1 MNYKLK
7 KKVIYSLVI
16 LAMLFGFSYIA
27 YFGIAN
33 NNGSNGSAS
42 DIKLGLD
49 LAGGVSITYETVD
62 PNPSA
67 QNLTDTIYKLQQRVG
82 TYSNESEV
90 YKEGGNRIAVEIP
103 DVTDA
108 NTILEQ
114 LGTPGSLEFLDDAGY
129 KAFNAK
135 TAYTPLLTGSDVK
148 TASAYTDSAATTG
161 SKYGVNL
168 EFNDEGAKKFE
179 SATAANIGKAIY
191 IVYDGATVSQPI
203 VETTI
208 SGGSAV
214 INKMESF
221 ETADKLASYIR
232 IGSIPCELKEISSN
246 VVGAKLGADAIRT
259 SIMATIIGLLILFA
273 FMIVVYRIPGI
284 VACISLIIYTAAVIL
299 MVSYFEITLTL
310 PGIAGIIL
318 GIGMAVDANII
329 IYSRIKEEIGDGK
342 TIENAIHLGFHKAL
356 TAIIDGNIT
365 TLIAAFVL
373 AIKGS
378 GSVQGFAK
386 TLAIGVLVS
395 MFTSIF
401 LSRTIIKLLFSLG
414 VKNPKLYG
422 ATQFKKIYDFM
433 KRRYLYLGVS
443 IIIIIA
449 GFGYMIFNS
458 TTGNGAFNYSLE
470 FVGGTVT
477 TVEFNENMSQAEIE
491 DKVIPVIQ
499 GVIEVNNGVQ
509 QQRVT
514 DSNQVIFKT
523 ITLDLAQREAL
534 DTALET
540 NFNVPQTA
548 ITAETISA
556 TVSEGMKNDAIIA
569 VVVSI
574 LLMLLYIWI
583 RFKDI
588 KFAASAVIALA
599 IDLLVLLAFYS
610 FSRTAV
616 GNTFIACML
625 TILGYSINATIIIFD
640 RIRENLKTANSKTDL
655 KVLVNT
661 SITHT
666 LSRSINTN
674 LTVFIVLLVLY
685 IVGVG
690 SIKEFALPLLV
701 GVAFGTFSSV
711 CITGGLWYTFKMYAD
726 KKKNKVIASK

>member
-7 KKVIYSLVI
+7 KKVIYSIII
-16 LAMLFGFSYIA
+16 LAMLFGFSFIA
-27 YFGIAN
+27 YKGIDVG
-33 NNGSNGSAS
+33 GSGSAS

-108 NTILEQ
+108 NAILEE
-114 LGTPGSLEFLDDAGY
+114 LGTPGSLEFLDEAGY
-129 KAFNAK
+129 KAFVAK
-135 TAYTPLLTGSDVK
+135 TEYTPLLTGSDIK
-148 TASAYTDSAATTG
+148 SASAYTDSAAAAD
-161 SKYGVNL
+161 SKYGVTL
-168 EFNDEGAKKFE
+168 EFNEDGQAKFK
-179 SATAANIGKAIY
+179 SATAANIGKIIY
-191 IVYDGATVSQPI
+191 IVYDGAVVSNPT
-203 VETTI
+203 VETI
-208 SGGSAV
+208 IDGSAV

-259 SIMATIIGLLILFA
+259 SVMATIIGLLILFA
-273 FMIVVYRIPGI
+273 FMIVVYRVPGI
-284 VACISLIIYTAAVIL
+284 VACISLIIYTSMVIIL
-299 MVSYFEITLTL
+299 VSVYEITLTL

-318 GIGMAVDANII
+318 SIGMAVDANII

-342 TIENAIHLGFHKAL
+342 TIEKAIHLGFHKAL

-365 TLIAAFVL
+365 TLIAAAVL
-373 AIKGS
+373 AVKGS
-378 GSVQGFAK
+378 GSVKGFAQ
-386 TLAIGVLVS
+386 TLAIGVIVS

-401 LSRTIIKLLFSLG
+401 LSRTIIKLLYSLG
-414 VKNPKLYG
+414 IKNPKLYG
-422 ATQFKKIYDFM
+422 ATQFKTIYDFI
-433 KRRYLYLGVS
+433 KRRYLYLAISIV
-443 IIIIIA
+443 IIIS
-449 GFGYMIFNS
+449 GFGYMVFNS
-458 TTGNGAFNYSLE
+458 VTGNGAFNYSLE

-477 TVEFNENMSQAEIE
+477 TVEFNDNMTQAEIE
-491 DKVIPVIQ
+491 DNVIPVIQ
-499 GVIEVNNGVQ
+499 GVIGANNSVQ

-514 DSNQVIFKT
+514 DTNQVIFKT

-534 DTALET
+534 DAALET

-574 LLMLLYIWI
+574 LLMLLYIWF

-599 IDLLVLLAFYS
+599 IDLLVLIAFYS

-661 SITHT
+661 SVTHT

-685 IVGVG
+685 ICGVS

-701 GVAFGTFSSV
+701 GVAFGTYSSV
-711 CITGGLWYTFKMYAD
+711 CITAGLWYTFKMFSE
-726 KKKNKVIASK
+726 KKKNKIEAK

>member
-7 KKVIYSLVI
+7 KKVIYSIIIAV
-16 LAMLFGFSYIA
+16 MLFGFSYIA
-27 YFGIAN
+27 YFGGIN
-33 NNGSNGSAS
+33 KYGSAS

-49 LAGGVSITYETVD
+49 LAGGVSITYETVE

-67 QNLTDTIYKLQQRVG
+67 QNLTDTIYKLQQRVA
-82 TYSNESEV
+82 TYSTESEV

-114 LGTPGSLEFLDDAGY
+114 LGTPGSLEFLDTAGY
-129 KAFNAK
+129 TAFTAK

-168 EFNDEGAKKFE
+168 EFNDEGSQKFAT
-179 SATAANIGKAIY
+179 ATAANIGKPIY
-191 IVYDGATVSQPI
+191 IIYDGVKVSEPTVEAAI
-203 VETTI
+203 T
-208 SGGSAV
+208 GGSAV

-221 ETADKLASYIR
+221 KTADDLASYIR

-259 SIMATIIGLLILFA
+259 SVMATIIGLLILFA
-273 FMIVVYRIPGI
+273 FMIIVYRVPGI
-284 VACISLIIYTAAVIL
+284 VACISLIIYTGAVIIL
-299 MVSYFEITLTL
+299 VSVFEITLTL

-318 GIGMAVDANII
+318 SIGMAVDANII

-342 TIENAIHLGFHKAL
+342 SIEKAIQLGFHKAL

-365 TLIAAFVL
+365 TLIAAAVL

-378 GSVQGFAK
+378 GSVKGFAM
-386 TLAIGVLVS
+386 TLAIGVIVS

-401 LSRTIIKLLFSLG
+401 LSRTIIKLLYNLG
-414 VKNPKLYG
+414 VKSPKLYG
-422 ATQFKKIYDFM
+422 ATQFKTIYDFV
-433 KRRYLYLGVS
+433 KRRYIYLGVS

-458 TTGNGAFNYSLE
+458 VNGNGAFNYSLE

-499 GVIEVNNGVQ
+499 GVIGANNGVQ

-540 NFNVPQTA
+540 NFSIPQTA

-556 TVSEGMKNDAIIA
+556 TVSKGMKNDAIIA

-661 SITHT
+661 SVTHT

-685 IVGVG
+685 IVGEG

-701 GVAFGTFSSV
+701 GVAFGTYSSV
-711 CITGGLWYTFKMYAD
+711 CITGGLWYTFKMFAE
-726 KKKNKVIASK
+726 KKKNKIIASK